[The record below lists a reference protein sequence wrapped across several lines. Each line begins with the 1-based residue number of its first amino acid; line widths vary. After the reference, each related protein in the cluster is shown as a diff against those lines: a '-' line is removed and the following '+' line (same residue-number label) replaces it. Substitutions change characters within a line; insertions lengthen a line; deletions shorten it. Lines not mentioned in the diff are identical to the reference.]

1 MLHYAMLCYAMLC
14 YAVLC
19 CAVLCCAV
27 LCCALLRCASL
38 IGNLSFCGRPRQ
50 PGPEILKRSNI
61 CQMWKS
67 STMRLHARFC
77 FLLFFCFVFGFC
89 ACASMFCTMLS
100 LTTNPMTLM
109 IMPLMM
115 PLRSISQRPYLH
127 THIYKY
133 IYVCICIFLFARVHT
148 QMNVNHAMNL
158 GDRTVWSW
166 GTREGGSQP
175 PRRGV
180 KATRGPERRQMLWK
194 TWPHA
199 CKKKWPYA
207 CKKNM
212 ASRM

>member
-1 MLHYAMLCYAMLC
+1 MLCYAMLC

-133 IYVCICIFLFARVHT
+133 IYIYICLHMYFFVCKGSYTNECQPCHEPWRPNSLI
-148 QMNVNHAMNL
+148 L
-158 GDRTVWSW
+158 GY
-166 GTREGGSQP
+166 

-180 KATRGPERRQMLWK
+180 TAPQKGGKSHEGARKKANFM
-194 TWPHA
+194 
-199 CKKKWPYA
+199 
-207 CKKNM
+207 KNM